1 MSWGYSVDSQT
12 YASPEGGA
20 LELVHELGGRVLYL
34 HCYPWDLERHWGPG
48 VQRGLGHQGS
58 QEHQQYQEHPAGGRI
73 DILAQG
79 WRA

>member
-1 MSWGYSVDSQT
+1 MSW
-12 YASPEGGA
+12 AEGSG
-20 LELVHELGGRVLYL
+20 LYL

-73 DILAQG
+73 DSLAQG
-79 WRA
+79 GGHEAGGRRASEEGWW